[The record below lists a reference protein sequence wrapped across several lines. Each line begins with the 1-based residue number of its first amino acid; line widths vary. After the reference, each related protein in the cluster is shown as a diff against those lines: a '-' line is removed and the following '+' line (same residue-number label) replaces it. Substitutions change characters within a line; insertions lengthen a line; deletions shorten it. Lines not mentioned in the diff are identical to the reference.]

1 VFDGKAWWL
10 VLTPPRISCLS
21 FFRTQNDTVNSS
33 AEEDPNSQIAG
44 MPVIRVWVSR
54 QVIVMKR
61 SMAAGYAGV
70 DNPVF
75 LKPNT
80 SMLLGDAKDTVEKLA
95 AGIKRIYGK

>member
-1 VFDGKAWWL
+1 
-10 VLTPPRISCLS
+10 
-21 FFRTQNDTVNSS
+21 VNSS

-44 MPVIRVWVSR
+44 MPVIRVWTSR

-80 SMLLGDAKDTVEKLA
+80 SMLLGDAKATVEKLS
-95 AGIKRIYGK
+95 AGVKAIYGK